1 MQENHIMTTTPTTT
15 IKYFSSYNF
24 EQILN
29 IKFDPTFLP
38 IVATSFTLFI
48 FFYKFINPIVSNL
61 LNKDYKF
68 FTDAQKID
76 WNTR

>member
-1 MQENHIMTTTPTTT
+1 MTSTTVTTTTA
-15 IKYFSSYNF
+15 KYFSSYNF

-38 IVATSFTLFI
+38 VVATSFTLFI
-48 FFYKFINPIVSNL
+48 LLYKIINPILSNL
-61 LNKDYKF
+61 LIKDYKF

-76 WNTR
+76 WSTR

>member
-1 MQENHIMTTTPTTT
+1 MTTTTTTTT

-38 IVATSFTLFI
+38 VVATSFTLFI
-48 FFYKFINPIVSNL
+48 FLYKFINPAVSNL
-61 LNKDYKF
+61 LNKHYKF